1 MNVLIRDLSERTVK
15 ELKRQ
20 AAENNR
26 SLQAELKAALN
37 EIAERRRHWRK
48 WNKNV
53 DRIFSELRDSGQ
65 KFSDTTALIRE
76 DRDR

>member
-1 MNVLIRDLSERTVK
+1 MNVLIRDLSEKTVK

-20 AAENNR
+20 AAENKR
-26 SLQAELKAALN
+26 SLQAELKAILD
-37 EIAERRRHWRK
+37 EKAERRRHLRK

-53 DRIFSELRDSGQ
+53 DRIFNELKKSGQ
-65 KFSDTTALIRE
+65 KFPDSTELIRE

>member
-1 MNVLIRDLSERTVK
+1 MNVLIRDLDKKTVS
-15 ELKRQ
+15 ELKKQ
-20 AAENNR
+20 AAENKR

-37 EIAERRRHWRK
+37 EMVKRRNHLHD

-53 DRIFSELRDSGQ
+53 DRIFNELKKSGQ
-65 KFSDTTALIRE
+65 KFPDSTELIRE

>member
-1 MNVLIRDLSERTVK
+1 MNVLIRDLSEKTVR
-15 ELKRQ
+15 ELKKR
-20 AAENNR
+20 AADNKR

-37 EIAERRRHWRK
+37 ELAERQRHLRN

-53 DRIFSELRDSGQ
+53 DRIFAELKKSGQ
-65 KFSDTTALIRE
+65 KFPDSTELIRE

>member
-1 MNVLIRDLSERTVK
+1 MNVLIRNLSEKMVG
-15 ELKRQ
+15 ELKKQ

-26 SLQAELKAALN
+26 SLQAELKAALVDML
-37 EIAERRRHWRK
+37 ERRRHLRD

-53 DRIFSELRDSGQ
+53 DRIFKEIKKSGRKFPDST
-65 KFSDTTALIRE
+65 DLIRE

>member
-1 MNVLIRDLSERTVK
+1 MNVLIRNLSEKIVR
-15 ELKRQ
+15 ELKKQ

-26 SLQAELKAALN
+26 SLQAELKAA
-37 EIAERRRHWRK
+37 ITDIVERRRHLRN

-53 DRIFSELRDSGQ
+53 DRIFNELKKSGQ
-65 KFSDTTALIRE
+65 KFPDSTELIRA